1 MATGEKA
8 MSKKI
13 LVIDDD
19 PTLVKIVQ
27 PFLESHDFKVT
38 VATDGQDGLEMLK
51 KDQPDL
57 IVLDVQMP
65 RMNGYTF
72 IFELKKIIDIRKI
85 PIIVLTAKEGMAEIF
100 KVEGV
105 KDYICKP
112 FKPEVLLTAIKKYL
126 GAAT

>member
-1 MATGEKA
+1 MA
-8 MSKKI
+8 KKI

-19 PTLVKIVQ
+19 PTLIKLVQ
-27 PFLESHDFKVT
+27 PFLESHGFS
-38 VATDGQDGLEMLK
+38 VAAAVDGEDGIAKLK
-51 KDQPDL
+51 AEKPDL

-72 IFELKKIIDIRKI
+72 IFEMKKLSGTKSI

-105 KDYICKP
+105 KEYVTKP
-112 FKPEVLLTAIKKYL
+112 FQPEVLLNKINKHV
-126 GAAT
+126 